1 MSKNKQ
7 TEEPIE
13 KKVVTRYDRKMQER
27 EQRAKKEKR
36 ENVISK
42 IIAIA
47 VAVVLVAV
55 IAVSIGISVNNRSK
69 ALSKTYVK
77 IGDHELTGLEYDFY
91 FNNMVTSYLTTYSA
105 FLPYMGLDTSKDY
118 ADQPYDDTMTW
129 KDAFDQMTVEQI
141 RQSKAL
147 ADDAAANG
155 FVYETE
161 EEDYASFQEGF
172 KSRADQAGVSVADYY
187 KKMFGDYATEAKIEP
202 FVKETLLVSAYSNKL
217 IEDNRPADSEIQETY
232 TSDKKSYDK
241 VDYMLYTFAADVTE
255 DTSDEDA
262 AKAMEALAEK
272 AQIMTNACRTGEDFQ
287 TLADQYDAEK
297 AETADETTEDADTED
312 TASSNLIEQA
322 SYSAVSSVYADWLFD
337 ESRAEGDTE
346 YFEDADNH
354 KYYVIQFVGRQMP
367 EDAFSNISD
376 QLASQKVNEY
386 TQKLMENYQVTDVA
400 GELVYL
406 TLPDKTDESTDQAA
420 QDQTGDGTED
430 ASVEESTEDTTEGT
444 TEE

>member
-42 IIAIA
+42 VIAIA

-118 ADQPYDDTMTW
+118 ADQAYDDTMTW

-147 ADDAAANG
+147 ADDAAATG

-217 IEDNRPADSEIQETY
+217 MEDNKPTDAEIRETY

-262 AKAMEALAEK
+262 AKAMEALAER

-297 AETADETTEDADTED
+297 AETADTTEDADTED

-354 KYYVIQFVGRQMP
+354 KYYVIQFVGRQMD
-367 EDAFSNISD
+367 ENAFSTISD
-376 QLASQKVNEY
+376 QLASQKVNDY
-386 TQKLMENYQVTDVA
+386 TQKLMQNYPVTDVA

-406 TLPDKTDESTDQAA
+406 TLPEETDESTDQAA
-420 QDQTGDGTED
+420 QDQTGDGTEVS
-430 ASVEESTEDTTEGT
+430 SVEESTENT

>member
-1 MSKNKQ
+1 
-7 TEEPIE
+7 
-13 KKVVTRYDRKMQER
+13 
-27 EQRAKKEKR
+27 
-36 ENVISK
+36 
-42 IIAIA
+42 
-47 VAVVLVAV
+47 
-55 IAVSIGISVNNRSK
+55 
-69 ALSKTYVK
+69 
-77 IGDHELTGLEYDFY
+77 
-91 FNNMVTSYLTTYSA
+91 
-105 FLPYMGLDTSKDY
+105 
-118 ADQPYDDTMTW
+118 
-129 KDAFDQMTVEQI
+129 MTVEQI

-147 ADDAAANG
+147 ADDAAATG

-217 IEDNRPADSEIQETY
+217 MEDNKPTDAEIRETY

-262 AKAMEALAEK
+262 AKAMEALAER

-297 AETADETTEDADTED
+297 AETADTTEDADTED

-354 KYYVIQFVGRQMP
+354 KYYVIQFVGRQMD
-367 EDAFSNISD
+367 ENAFSTISD
-376 QLASQKVNEY
+376 QLASQKVNDY
-386 TQKLMENYQVTDVA
+386 TQKLMENYPVTDVA

-406 TLPDKTDESTDQAA
+406 TLPEETDESTDQAA
-420 QDQTGDGTED
+420 QDQTGDGTENIS
-430 ASVEESTEDTTEGT
+430 AEGTSVEESTENT